1 MKIALDAMGGDHAPQ
16 VTVEGAIE
24 TLKEHPDIEII
35 LVGDTS
41 RIEKELQGKKRF
53 PKDRLHLRHASEVIS
68 MDESPSYAFRRKKD
82 SSIKRAIE
90 LHKAGEAQ
98 AVVSAGHSG
107 VAMAL
112 ALFIL
117 GKVPGVDR
125 PAIAASLPT
134 LKKPFILIDAGA
146 NVDCKPSNILEF
158 AYMGTAYFRAVFGIE
173 NPRVALLSIGE
184 EDTKGNELTKEAF
197 KLLKASGLNFKG
209 NIEGKD
215 LFIGDADVIVCDGFI
230 GNVVL
235 KLSEGL
241 AEVIMK
247 MLKREISDI
256 STGRIAYLLMKPA
269 LRRFKKKTDYAEYGG
284 APLLGINGTCIISHG
299 RSSAKAIKNALLV
312 AYNLAKT
319 GLHRTISEELSKL
332 KETISP
338 DLIVPASTITYAAT
352 NSISG

>member
-1 MKIALDAMGGDHAPQ
+1 MRIALDAMGGDHAPQ
-16 VTVEGAIE
+16 VTVEGAVE
-24 TLKEHPDIEII
+24 TIKEYPDIEII
-35 LVGDTS
+35 LVGDSS
-41 RIEKELQGKKRF
+41 RIESELKRIKRY
-53 PKDRLHLRHASEVIS
+53 PQERLFIKHASEVIS
-68 MDESPSYAFRRKKD
+68 MDESPSYAIRRKKD

-90 LHKAGEAQ
+90 LHRDGKAD

-107 VAMAL
+107 VAMAS

-117 GKVPGVDR
+117 GKAPGVDR

-134 LKKPFILIDAGA
+134 LKKPFVLIDAGA
-146 NVDCKPSNILEF
+146 NVDCKASNILEF
-158 AYMGTAYFRAVFGIE
+158 AYMGAAYYRAVFSVKE
-173 NPRVALLSIGE
+173 PRVALLSIGE
-184 EDTKGNELTKEAF
+184 EDSKGNELTKEAF
-197 KLLKASGLNFKG
+197 RLLRNSGLNFKG

-215 LFIGDADVIVCDGFI
+215 LFIGEADVVVCDGFI

-299 RSSAKAIKNALLV
+299 RSSSKAIKNAIVV
-312 AYNLAKT
+312 AANLARA
-319 GLHRTISEELSKL
+319 GLHRIISEELSRMKGL
-332 KETISP
+332 FDKELEPPVSS
-338 DLIVPASTITYAAT
+338 LIF
-352 NSISG
+352 SGQRES